1 MDKQIQKTGIAR
13 SQNVPQ
19 VRFPEFN
26 DDWEVKRLG
35 GIGEINPKSDDLP
48 SEFIYIDLESV
59 KKGILLK
66 ETKVSKKSAPS
77 RAQRLL
83 LKNDI
88 LFQMVRP
95 YQKNNFFFNREN
107 NRYVS
112 STGYAQI
119 RTNEDSRYL
128 YFYLHTSKFVN
139 DVLTRCTGTSYPAI
153 NSNDLSKIPIT
164 FPQLPEQKKI
174 AHFFSVV
181 DKKLNQLQEKLN
193 GLELYKKGMMQQ
205 IFSQQLRFK
214 DNTSTALS
222 TGNGQDFPNWEV
234 KKLGNYIE
242 VISGFAFKGDDISE
256 DKNGIPLLRGINIT
270 EGHIRHSKQIDRFY
284 NGKYETLEKYFLQ
297 ENDLVIGM
305 DGSKVGKNV
314 SLITK
319 KDVNSLLIQR
329 VARLRSNGK
338 SNINFVFQIIFSI
351 WFIRYVDIVNTSS
364 GIPHISLKQIN
375 DFSFNFPSLKEQ
387 TEIANFLSK
396 IDEKINAVNT
406 QIETTKTYKKG
417 LLQKMFV

>member
-1 MDKQIQKTGIAR
+1 MGKQQHKT
-13 SQNVPQ
+13 PL
-19 VRFPEFN
+19 VRFPEFK
-26 DDWEVKRLG
+26 DDWEVKKL
-35 GIGEINPKSDDLP
+35 
-48 SEFIYIDLESV
+48 IDLVDRVTTKNKENNSNICTISAKFGLISQLEYFNKSV
-59 KKGILLK
+59 SAKNVTGYYLLN
-66 ETKVSKKSAPS
+66 
-77 RAQRLL
+77 
-83 LKNDI
+83 KNDFAYNKSYSKGYPMGAI
-88 LFQMVRP
+88 KRM
-95 YQKNNFFFNREN
+95 
-107 NRYVS
+107 NRYEKGVVS
-112 STGYAQI
+112 TLYICFRNKEVLDDSFAEHYYESGNQNKNIQKIAQEGARNHGLLNI
-119 RTNEDSRYL
+119 GL
-128 YFYLHTSKFVN
+128 N
-139 DVLTRCTGTSYPAI
+139 DFFS
-153 NSNDLSKIPIT
+153 IPIT
-164 FPQLPEQKKI
+164 FPQLAEQQKI
-174 AHFFSVV
+174 AHFFSIL
-181 DKKLNQLQEKLN
+181 DKKLTQLQKKKTA
-193 GLELYKKGMMQQ
+193 LELYKKGMMQQ

-214 DNTSTALS
+214 DEN
-222 TGNGQDFPNWEV
+222 GNDFSDWEV

-396 IDEKINAVNT
+396 IDEKINAVNQ
-406 QIETTKTYKKG
+406 QIENTKTYKKG
-417 LLQKMFV
+417 LLQKMFVN